1 MVPDTILILS
11 CVYFHIKKKI
21 KFYIQNLS
29 NFFKI
34 IDIKKYIF
42 ARFDNTNI
50 GYFKNDSFNG
60 FIKINKSFWSK
71 QQINTKSNDTIL
83 VESFVNHPAYALSNC
98 ILANYLKKIYGKKIT
113 GIIKKNNLHGRKIFE
128 SFHIDNIVLI
138 EETNLIQRILS
149 SFICLKILGTNKKI
163 KSFLKLKYKKT
174 DVGLSAYD
182 SFIRYTG
189 IANLEK
195 INHEL
200 FFFLTEAVAVCN
212 QFENIIKRN
221 NFKISVQAE
230 TSFLPLNCLFQ
241 LSLFKKIKVFSRLGV
256 DDLAVRIYKD
266 FKERYLY
273 RDIIS
278 NNLFNYIF
286 KKESKN
292 LISKYERIQ
301 LKKIKSW

>member
-1 MVPDTILILS
+1 M
-11 CVYFHIKKKI
+11 
-21 KFYIQNLS
+21 
-29 NFFKI
+29 
-34 IDIKKYIF
+34 
-42 ARFDNTNI
+42 
-50 GYFKNDSFNG
+50 
-60 FIKINKSFWSK
+60 
-71 QQINTKSNDTIL
+71 
-83 VESFVNHPAYALSNC
+83 
-98 ILANYLKKIYGKKIT
+98 
-113 GIIKKNNLHGRKIFE
+113 
-128 SFHIDNIVLI
+128 
-138 EETNLIQRILS
+138 
-149 SFICLKILGTNKKI
+149 GTNKKI

-266 FKERYLY
+266 F
-273 RDIIS
+273 
-278 NNLFNYIF
+278 NLELFF
-286 KKESKN
+286 F
-292 LISKYERIQ
+292 L
-301 LKKIKSW
+301 